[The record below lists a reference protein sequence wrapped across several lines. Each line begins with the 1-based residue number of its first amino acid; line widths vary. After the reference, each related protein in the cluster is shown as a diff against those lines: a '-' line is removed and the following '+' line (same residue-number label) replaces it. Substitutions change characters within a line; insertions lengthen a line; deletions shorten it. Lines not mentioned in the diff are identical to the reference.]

1 MAQSILTDATLEL
14 EKEAFFFFFFF
25 LTNTKTE
32 PLRIHQTYNPTI
44 AAEHLA
50 GDFLW

>member
-1 MAQSILTDATLEL
+1 MTQSILTDAVLEL
-14 EKEAFFFFFFF
+14 EKDDFFFFFF

-32 PLRIHQTYNPTI
+32 PLRIHQTYEPHPT
-44 AAEHLA
+44 AEHLT

>member
-14 EKEAFFFFFFF
+14 EKEAFFFFP
-25 LTNTKTE
+25 NTKTE
-32 PLRIHQTYNPTI
+32 PLRIHQTYNPTT

-50 GDFLW
+50 GNFL

>member
-14 EKEAFFFFFFF
+14 EKEAFFF

-50 GDFLW
+50 GDFL